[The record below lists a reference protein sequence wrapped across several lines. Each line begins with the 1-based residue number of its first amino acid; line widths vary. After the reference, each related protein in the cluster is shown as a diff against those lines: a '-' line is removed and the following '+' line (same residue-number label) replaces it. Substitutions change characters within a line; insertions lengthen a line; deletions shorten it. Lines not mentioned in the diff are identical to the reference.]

1 MPEEAH
7 HDDRFVH
14 KGQILLRLQFPRN
27 HSVVHGGFPS
37 LLDATEVVGASR
49 GCCQSRSGAVAS
61 LSLFLTAHRPQVTLK
76 RVGMSCQ
83 PLRQLVRQA
92 RPRPAAVVAPI
103 LPRFQSSA
111 ACAPLAHPSGAGG
124 RFAPTS
130 ETKSYGQPLPSTH
143 PHLLQPGEL
152 TPFVSA
158 DEYHQRRQRLVDSL
172 EDGAI
177 VVIAGGQIQYMTQ
190 NIL

>member
-1 MPEEAH
+1 MPEKAH

-14 KGQILLRLQFPRN
+14 EGQILLRLQFPRN
-27 HSVVHGGFPS
+27 HSVIHSGFPF

-49 GCCQSRSGAVAS
+49 GCRQSRSGQVAS
-61 LSLFLTAHRPQVTLK
+61 LRLFLTAHNTQVKLK

-83 PLRQLVRQA
+83 PLRHLVRQA
-92 RPRPAAVVAPI
+92 RPRSAAAVAPI

-111 ACAPLAHPSGAGG
+111 ASAPLAHPSGAQG

-158 DEYHQRRQRLVDSL
+158 DEYHQRRKRLVDSL